1 MIFLVRHGEAAA
13 GWGDHPDP
21 GLSDLGKQ
29 QANAVAVALENLGAK
44 SAISSPMLR
53 CRETALPFEQR
64 MGLVAK
70 VAPEVSEIDTPDDVE
85 DRVAWLRTL
94 MAGEWKGAS
103 HDFQGWRQAMLD
115 FVTGL
120 PDDTVVF
127 SHFVAI
133 NALAGMIESDPR
145 VVVFRPGHCSVTQLS
160 RMPTA
165 LHVAEYGSESA
176 TRVL

>member
-21 GLSDLGKQ
+21 GLSDLGKK
-29 QANAVAVALENLGAK
+29 QAEAVAATLANLGAK

-64 MGLVAK
+64 MGLVAR

-85 DRVAWLRTL
+85 DRVLWLRTL
-94 MAGEWKGAS
+94 MGGDWQGGS
-103 HDFQGWRQAMLD
+103 HDFQGWRKAMLD
-115 FVTGL
+115 FVTSL

-133 NALAGMIESDPR
+133 NALVGMIEPDPR
-145 VVVFRPGHCSVTQLS
+145 VVVFRPGHCSVTQVQRS
-160 RMPTA
+160 PTA
-165 LHVAEYGSESA
+165 LRVAEYGSESA

>member
-21 GLSDLGKQ
+21 GLSDLGGR
-29 QANAVAVALENLGAK
+29 QADAVASALESLGA
-44 SAISSPMLR
+44 SAAISSPMLR

-70 VAPEVSEIDTPDDVE
+70 VAPEVSEIDTPRVVE
-85 DRVAWLRTL
+85 DRVAWLRAL
-94 MAGEWKGAS
+94 MAGEWGGGA
-103 HDFQGWRQAMLD
+103 HDFRRWRQAMLD
-115 FVTGL
+115 FVTEL

-133 NALAGMIESDPR
+133 NALVGMIESDPR
-145 VVVFRPGHCSVTQLS
+145 VVVFRPGHCSVTQLLRTPAS
-160 RMPTA
+160 LR
-165 LHVAEYGSESA
+165 VAEYGSESA